1 MDKTV
6 YILRSVSGAGKST
19 LANKLAPSW
28 CIFEADKY
36 LYDGSGRYD
45 WTPERLQAAH
55 KQCFERYCQYVEDGL
70 GPLVVSNTNTSRR
83 EFQKYIDKATAADY
97 TVISIVLENRHGGV
111 DTHNVPAATLDAQE
125 QRIRSSLCLRPK
137 AG

>member
-83 EFQKYIDKATAADY
+83 EFQKYIDVATEAGY
-97 TVISIVLENRHGGV
+97 TVISLVVENRHGGKDKHGV
-111 DTHNVPAATLDAQE
+111 QQCTLASQE
-125 QRIRSSLCLRPK
+125 RRILASLQLRPK

>member
-19 LANKLAPSW
+19 LAKKLASEW

-36 LYDGSGRYD
+36 LINESGEYEWSPDRMM
-45 WTPERLQAAH
+45 EAHRLCYY
-55 KQCFERYCQYVEDGL
+55 KYSQYIDSGI
-70 GPLVVSNTNTSRR
+70 GPLVVSNTNTSTK
-83 EFQKYIDKATAADY
+83 EFQKYIDIATEASY
-97 TVISIVLENRHGGV
+97 TVISIVLENRHGGI
-111 DTHNVPAATLDAQE
+111 DTHSVPAATLEAQE

>member
-19 LANKLAPSW
+19 LAKKLAPSW
-28 CIFEADKY
+28 HIFEADKY

-55 KQCFERYCQYVEDGL
+55 KQCFERYCQSVEDGR

-83 EFQKYIDKATAADY
+83 EFQKYIDLATEAGY
-97 TVISIVLENRHGGV
+97 TVISLVVENRHGGNNS
-111 DTHNVPAATLDAQE
+111 HSVPQATLASQE
-125 QRIRSSLCLRPK
+125 RRIMASLQLRLRD
-137 AG
+137 